1 MYNIWI
7 LPVVYCVCFSI
18 CLNNAKSIKGNP
30 GSLILNC
37 IMPIRYVVLP
47 IIIYSYGVLSKYNHG
62 FEYMN
67 KAVLLMTIELI
78 FIFLS
83 LELSAKKYN
92 ATKTNNNEEHY
103 YTIPN
108 GWIIAVIVFIILF
121 GIAVLFKDLSS
132 GIKMIISGVPI
143 GSDTVLT
150 SNIANVTWQVL
161 SVWLFVYLI
170 MSCKRREIKS
180 QKKCTVFVTVFTL
193 IFGFITFI
201 ETVEFNRWY
210 TIISVFAA
218 LSTTIHLFP
227 EKKRILSLFIF
238 IPIALLMLLITAY
251 KNAGYSRMGDIS
263 LKDSL
268 QNLLDP
274 SILDIY
280 FSGPVGVNNAIAL
293 KEKSGLNFF
302 SVFPDL
308 LNNMPKIGNFLNPN
322 STTNYSYNVFLNRIY
337 GNSRGDLII
346 PLIGQS
352 SIYFGYFLSPPL
364 SVIVVLVM
372 RWCDYRFNKTYS
384 FTTYSFAFASI
395 SFAVTPM
402 MLNLTINANLL
413 YIRILP
419 FALVL
424 FLTNELAIKNKRI
437 ERKKKYENWLDN
449 NA

>member
-1 MYNIWI
+1 
-7 LPVVYCVCFSI
+7 
-18 CLNNAKSIKGNP
+18 
-30 GSLILNC
+30 
-37 IMPIRYVVLP
+37 
-47 IIIYSYGVLSKYNHG
+47 
-62 FEYMN
+62 MN

-83 LELSAKKYN
+83 LELSRKNN

-210 TIISVFAA
+210 TIISVFVM
-218 LSTTIHLFP
+218 TIYNHSFISR
-227 EKKRILSLFIF
+227 KREFYHYLF

-251 KNAGYSRMGDIS
+251 KNAGYSRMGIFHS
-263 LKDSL
+263 KTLFKIYL
-268 QNLLDP
+268 IQVFWTFIFLD
-274 SILDIY
+274 
-280 FSGPVGVNNAIAL
+280 
-293 KEKSGLNFF
+293 
-302 SVFPDL
+302 
-308 LNNMPKIGNFLNPN
+308 
-322 STTNYSYNVFLNRIY
+322 
-337 GNSRGDLII
+337 
-346 PLIGQS
+346 Q
-352 SIYFGYFLSPPL
+352 
-364 SVIVVLVM
+364 
-372 RWCDYRFNKTYS
+372 
-384 FTTYSFAFASI
+384 
-395 SFAVTPM
+395 
-402 MLNLTINANLL
+402 
-413 YIRILP
+413 
-419 FALVL
+419 
-424 FLTNELAIKNKRI
+424 
-437 ERKKKYENWLDN
+437 
-449 NA
+449 